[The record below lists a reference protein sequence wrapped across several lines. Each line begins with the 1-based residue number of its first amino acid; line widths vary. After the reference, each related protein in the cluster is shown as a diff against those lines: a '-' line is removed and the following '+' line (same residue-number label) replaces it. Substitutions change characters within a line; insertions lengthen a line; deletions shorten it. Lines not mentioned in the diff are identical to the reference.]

1 MYLWFSDVCDKALV
15 VQENRKKCQQCLCPQ
30 WKKLFVP
37 IHVLYSST
45 RHAQSVKMHLMEMQD
60 TCICHSFKRCRAC
73 EDSPQGNAGHM
84 LDTQEEILSSCSV
97 CLLPS
102 SFARA
107 NLHSA
112 QKSSYSTPQSI
123 HQHGGG
129 FCCWILP
136 LKLHHQVSYKTWKD
150 AAPFIDYLVAER
162 TTKSGNLERTQRET
176 EKET

>member
-1 MYLWFSDVCDKALV
+1 V

-45 RHAQSVKMHLMEMQD
+45 RHAQSVNMHLMEMQD

-150 AAPFIDYLVAER
+150 AALFIDYLVAER